1 MKTTIIINSGTRD
14 VLKRI
19 GTKGQTYDQIIGVV
33 SVKDKQQGQG
43 ELEWLW
49 PRAMCDLL

>member
-19 GTKGQTYDQIIGVV
+19 GTKGQTYDQIIAELLALKTNN
-33 SVKDKQQGQG
+33 KDRGS
-43 ELEWLW
+43 
-49 PRAMCDLL
+49 